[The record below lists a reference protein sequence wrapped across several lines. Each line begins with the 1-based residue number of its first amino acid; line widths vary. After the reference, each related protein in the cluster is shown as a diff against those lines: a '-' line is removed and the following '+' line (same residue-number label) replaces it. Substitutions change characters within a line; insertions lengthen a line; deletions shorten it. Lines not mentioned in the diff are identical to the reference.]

1 MNEATLPEQLRA
13 LAKDV
18 RDSWSDIPSNGHY
31 PEYRDADFARA
42 AMYDSLA
49 DTVDR
54 LQAQRD
60 EANKQADMLAHR
72 NAVLVVELD
81 ELRKRYLEVRDRN
94 TRLLSQ
100 MQELEA
106 REQ

>member
-1 MNEATLPEQLRA
+1 MSDENLSEQLRA

-18 RDSWSDIPSNGHY
+18 RDSWADIPRNGHY

>member
-1 MNEATLPEQLRA
+1 MSDENLLEQLRA

-18 RDSWSDIPSNGHY
+18 RDSWSDIPNNGHY

-42 AMYDSLA
+42 AMYDLLA

-60 EANKQADMLAHR
+60 EANKQCDMLAHR
-72 NAVLVVELD
+72 NAVLVVEIDRLREKNV
-81 ELRKRYLEVRDRN
+81 ELRDRN

-100 MQELEA
+100 IQELEA